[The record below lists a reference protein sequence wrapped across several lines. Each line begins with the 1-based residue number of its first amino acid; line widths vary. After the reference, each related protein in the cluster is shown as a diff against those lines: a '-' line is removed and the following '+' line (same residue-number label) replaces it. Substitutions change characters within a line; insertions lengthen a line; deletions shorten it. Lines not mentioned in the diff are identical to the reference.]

1 MVVSF
6 RGADVGH
13 RVFGQG
19 DAGHACWVGEALRK
33 NHDDGVIGE
42 VISTRS
48 INLVCLG
55 AVFLGQLFH
64 RFLAVPLGLIHDFRM
79 RKAQEI
85 DDGTVVCRVALGVP

>member
-1 MVVSF
+1 M
-6 RGADVGH
+6 
-13 RVFGQG
+13 
-19 DAGHACWVGEALRK
+19 K
-33 NHDDGVIGE
+33 HDDGVIGE

-64 RFLAVPLGLIHDFRM
+64 RFLAVPLGLIHNLRM

-85 DDGTVVCRVALGVP
+85 DGRAIVGGITFGTP